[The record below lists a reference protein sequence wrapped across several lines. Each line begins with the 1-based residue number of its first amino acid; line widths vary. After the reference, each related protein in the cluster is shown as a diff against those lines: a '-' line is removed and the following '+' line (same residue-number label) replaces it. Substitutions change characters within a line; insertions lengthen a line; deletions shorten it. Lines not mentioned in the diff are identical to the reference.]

1 MWLKRQD
8 TMYNLDRF
16 DTVTLD
22 YDYET
27 NRYFFVLVSAVHEN
41 RDHEVK
47 IGPFPSAKAKGFFSE
62 FVAALKSGIK
72 IWEFPEEPEQ

>member
-16 DTVTLD
+16 DTVMLD